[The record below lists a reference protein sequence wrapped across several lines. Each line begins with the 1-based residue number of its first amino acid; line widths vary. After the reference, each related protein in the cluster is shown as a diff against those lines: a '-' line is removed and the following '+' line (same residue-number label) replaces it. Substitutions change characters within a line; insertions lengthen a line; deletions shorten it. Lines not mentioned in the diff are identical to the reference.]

1 MSTKSEKIRKNIR
14 LLIIV
19 VISMMFGSI
28 ITIFLK
34 DSNIKS
40 VKKVSS
46 TEYSEFEPLYEA
58 YDHIKNEYYKNIDT
72 TTLVD
77 GAIDGMLNSIGDKHT
92 MYFDKE
98 SKKEFEQ
105 ELSGTYYGIGA
116 EIQLNSDKTVSIR
129 KIFNDSPA
137 AKAGL
142 KVNDIFVSIDG
153 KSTDGKN
160 ASDVANMLKSS
171 TVKKS
176 TVVIK
181 RNGEEKSYKIE
192 KENITL
198 FSVSSNM
205 INSDNKKIGYIS
217 VSLFGQKTYSQ
228 FYNALSDLEKE
239 NMSSLI
245 IDLRGNSGGYLTTVT
260 QMLSIFMDKDT
271 VIYKMKTKN
280 KIVDYNSLMAGKK
293 DYKVVILVDEN
304 SASASEIMASS
315 MKEKYGAILVG
326 KTTYGKGTV
335 QSTANLSDGTMI
347 KYTIQE
353 WLTPNGNS
361 INGKGIKPDYE
372 VDLSEEYKNN
382 PTNDN
387 DNQLQKAVEI
397 LK

>member
-1 MSTKSEKIRKNIR
+1 MATKKNSEKTVTTTAAKSEKIRKNIR

-116 EIQLNSDKTVSIR
+116 EIQL
-129 KIFNDSPA
+129 
-137 AKAGL
+137 
-142 KVNDIFVSIDG
+142 
-153 KSTDGKN
+153 
-160 ASDVANMLKSS
+160 
-171 TVKKS
+171 
-176 TVVIK
+176 
-181 RNGEEKSYKIE
+181 
-192 KENITL
+192 
-198 FSVSSNM
+198 
-205 INSDNKKIGYIS
+205 NSDNKKIGYIS

-387 DNQLQKAVEI
+387 DNQLQKAIEI

>member
-1 MSTKSEKIRKNIR
+1 MNTKSEKIRKNIR

-34 DSNIKS
+34 DSNIKN

-153 KSTDGKN
+153 KSTEGKN

-217 VSLFGQKTYSQ
+217 ISLFGQKTYSQ

-315 MKEKYGAILVG
+315 MKEKYGATLVG

-387 DNQLQKAVEI
+387 DNQLQKAIEI

>member
-176 TVVIK
+176 TVVVK

-293 DYKVVILVDEN
+293 DYKIVILVDEN

-315 MKEKYGAILVG
+315 MKEKYRAILVG

-387 DNQLQKAVEI
+387 DNQLQKAIEI

>member
-176 TVVIK
+176 TVVVK

-315 MKEKYGAILVG
+315 MKEKYRAILVG

-382 PTNDN
+382 PTNNN
-387 DNQLQKAVEI
+387 DNQLQKAIEI

>member
-142 KVNDIFVSIDG
+142 KVNDIFVSIVG
-153 KSTDGKN
+153 ISTEGKN

-171 TVKKS
+171 TVKIS
-176 TVVIK
+176 TVVVK

-198 FSVSSNM
+198 FSVSYIM

-315 MKEKYGAILVG
+315 MKEKYRAILVG

-387 DNQLQKAVEI
+387 DNQLQKAIEI

>member
-372 VDLSEEYKNN
+372 VDLSKEYKNN

-387 DNQLQKAVEI
+387 DNQLQKAIEI

>member
-72 TTLVD
+72 ITLVD

-176 TVVIK
+176 TVVVK

-315 MKEKYGAILVG
+315 MKEKYRAILVG

-387 DNQLQKAVEI
+387 DNQLQKAIEI

>member
-98 SKKEFEQ
+98 SKKELEQ

-116 EIQLNSDKTVSIR
+116 EIQFNSDKTVSIR

-176 TVVIK
+176 TVVVK
-181 RNGEEKSYKIE
+181 RNGEEKSYNIE

-315 MKEKYGAILVG
+315 MKEKYRAILVG

-387 DNQLQKAVEI
+387 DNQLQKAIEI

>member
-40 VKKVSS
+40 AKKVSS

-176 TVVIK
+176 TVVVK

-315 MKEKYGAILVG
+315 MKEKYRAILVG

-387 DNQLQKAVEI
+387 DNQLQKAIEI

>member
-372 VDLSEEYKNN
+372 VDLSKEYKNN

-387 DNQLQKAVEI
+387 DNQLQKAIEI
-397 LK
+397 IK

>member
-116 EIQLNSDKTVSIR
+116 EIQFNSDKTVSIR

-176 TVVIK
+176 TVVVK

-315 MKEKYGAILVG
+315 MKEKYRAILVG

-387 DNQLQKAVEI
+387 DNQLQKAIEI

>member
-1 MSTKSEKIRKNIR
+1 MNTKSEKIRKNIR

-34 DSNIKS
+34 DSNIKN

-153 KSTDGKN
+153 KSTEGKN

-315 MKEKYGAILVG
+315 MKEKYGATLVG

-372 VDLSEEYKNN
+372 VDLGEEYKNN

-387 DNQLQKAVEI
+387 DNQLQKAIEI

>member
-176 TVVIK
+176 TVVVK

-315 MKEKYGAILVG
+315 MKEKYRAILVG

-387 DNQLQKAVEI
+387 DNQLQKAIEI